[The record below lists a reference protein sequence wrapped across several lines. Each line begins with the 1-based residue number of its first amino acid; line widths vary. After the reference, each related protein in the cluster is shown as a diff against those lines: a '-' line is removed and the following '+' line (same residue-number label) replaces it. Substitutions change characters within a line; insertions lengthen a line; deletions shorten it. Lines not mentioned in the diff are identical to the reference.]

1 MNHSISI
8 RRWIAAG
15 LVFAAGAL
23 ALNAGAIFERNTA
36 GQVRTAETMAVLE
49 PLPEGMAFAVFAGGC
64 FWSIE
69 SAFEK
74 VYGVYEAVSGYTG
87 GETENPNYHDYVRG
101 GHLEAV
107 RVVYDPGRVSY
118 DDLLEV
124 YWRNIDPMNP
134 DGQFVDFGNG
144 YRTAIFWNDEEGRIA
159 AERSLA
165 GLEESG
171 RFPRPVVTELRRA
184 ATFYPAEEYHQD
196 YAKKNPD
203 HYEYYR
209 SNSGRD
215 QFFSRY
221 WGAEALEPYGM
232 PPTAEDGYWKRPADE
247 VLRTTL
253 EPLSYAVTREDYT
266 ETPFSN
272 LYWDHHEPGIYVDIV
287 SGEPLFS
294 STDKYDSRT
303 GWPSFTRPLVPGNV
317 IEKIDASYGMIRT
330 EVRSR
335 WADSHLGHLF
345 EDGPPPTGLRYCI
358 NSAALR
364 FVPADELEREGYG
377 EFARLFEQ

>member
-8 RRWIAAG
+8 QRWIATGLVLFAG
-15 LVFAAGAL
+15 LFALSAAP
-23 ALNAGAIFERNTA
+23 IFERNTA
-36 GQVRTAETMAVLE
+36 EPVPAAETMAVLA
-49 PLPEGMAFAVFAGGC
+49 PVPDGMAFAVFAGGC

-74 VYGVYEAVSGYTG
+74 VYGVHEAVSGYSG
-87 GETENPNYHDYVRG
+87 GETGNPNYHNYVRG

-107 RVVYDPGRVSY
+107 RVVYDPSRVSY
-118 DDLLEV
+118 GELIEV
-124 YWRNIDPMNP
+124 FWRNIDPMNP
-134 DGQFVDFGNG
+134 DGQFVDRGNG
-144 YRTAIFWNDEEGRIA
+144 YRTAIFWNGREERTA

-165 GLEESG
+165 ALEESG
-171 RFPRPVVTELRRA
+171 RFPRPVVTELRETA
-184 ATFYPAEEYHQD
+184 AFYPAEEYHQD

-215 QFFSRY
+215 EFFSRY
-221 WGAEALEPYGM
+221 WGAEALEAYGT
-232 PPTAEDGYWKRPADE
+232 PPGTEYGYWERPSDE

-253 EPLSYAVTREDYT
+253 EPLSFAVTREDYT
-266 ETPFSN
+266 ETPFAN
-272 LYWDHHEPGIYVDIV
+272 AYWENHEPGIYVDIV

-303 GWPSFTRPLVPGNV
+303 GWPSFTRPLVPGNIV
-317 IEKIDASYGMIRT
+317 EKIDSTFGMVRT

-345 EDGPPPTGLRYCI
+345 EDGPEPTGLRYCI

-364 FVPADELEREGYG
+364 FVPAEALEREGYG
-377 EFARLFEQ
+377 EFARLFGR